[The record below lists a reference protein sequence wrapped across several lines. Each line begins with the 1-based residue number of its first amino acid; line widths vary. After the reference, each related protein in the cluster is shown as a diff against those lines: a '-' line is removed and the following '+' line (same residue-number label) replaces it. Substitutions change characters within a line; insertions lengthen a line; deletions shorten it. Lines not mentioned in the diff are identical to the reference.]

1 MDGTGFETLRRVAV
15 LVDGDN
21 VPARHHGAVMI
32 EAARLGRVDVRRVY
46 GDAGKFGGWDGFRVM
61 HAGGAKNAADM
72 FLVVDA
78 MALALSEGIG
88 AFVIASS
95 DRDFAPVALA
105 LRERGIMVVGAGR
118 ANAGLTF
125 QQSCSRFVV
134 LEEGVAPEVAK
145 EKPMPPVVVMP
156 LHRVVVDVIRKAG
169 GEMSM
174 ERLALALGKKPDGYA
189 RWQSVLLERPNLF
202 TFSGQGKETRVQLT
216 DGATKVR

>member
-1 MDGTGFETLRRVAV
+1 MDGAGFGGLTRVAV

-21 VPARHHGAVMI
+21 VPARHHGAVMA
-32 EAARLGRVDVRRVY
+32 EAMRLGRVDVRRVY
-46 GDAGKFGGWDGFRVM
+46 GDTGKFVPWEGFRSV
-61 HAGGAKNAADM
+61 HAGGTKNAADM

-78 MALALSEGIG
+78 MALALSDGIG
-88 AFVIASS
+88 AFVIVSS

-105 LRERGIMVVGAGR
+105 LRERGLVVVGAGP
-118 ANAGLTF
+118 ANAGITF

-134 LEEGVAPEVAK
+134 LEEGVAPVAAK
-145 EKPMPPVVVMP
+145 DGPEEAVRVMP

-202 TFSGQGKETRVQLT
+202 TLSGQGKETRVQLT
-216 DGATKVR
+216 VEAAKVR